1 MHNRREPTF
10 LLVKSLILSNITK
23 NKKTRSKEN
32 LRKHGNY
39 LGFDY

>member
-23 NKKTRSKEN
+23 NKKTSKEN